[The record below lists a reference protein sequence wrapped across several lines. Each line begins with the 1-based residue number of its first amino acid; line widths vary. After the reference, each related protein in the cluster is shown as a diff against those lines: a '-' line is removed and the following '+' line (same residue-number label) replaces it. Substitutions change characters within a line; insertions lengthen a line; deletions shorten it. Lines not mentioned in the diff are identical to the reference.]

1 MRAIAIAISVCV
13 SGCSGTAS
21 YIIER
26 YGDATPQFHTVA
38 PAAGPRYVD
47 GPNGP
52 VDTARRYLIL
62 DKPGAGKLIIQAGS
76 SQVIGDSLARGVA
89 GVDTSQPI
97 MIYREAADDFL
108 SQRGCKSTEIYPFD
122 KYRYEVAYT
131 CPTASPAPAPAT
143 TASKPKKA

>member
-122 KYRYEVAYT
+122 KYRYEVAYA
-131 CPTASPAPAPAT
+131 CAAASPEPAAT
-143 TASKPKKA
+143 AAKPKKA

>member
-21 YIIER
+21 YIIEQ
-26 YGDATPQFHTVA
+26 YGDATPQFHTVT
-38 PAAGPRYVD
+38 PVSGQRYVD

-52 VDTARRYLIL
+52 IDTARRYLIL
-62 DKPGAGKLIIQAGS
+62 DKPGTGKLIIQAGS

-122 KYRYEVAYT
+122 KYRYEVAYA
-131 CPTASPAPAPAT
+131 CAAASPEPAAT
-143 TASKPKKA
+143 AAKPKKA